1 MTKFSVKKPFTI
13 FVVVIAIAIFGVLS
27 YTKMVPD
34 LLPNMDFP
42 YFIIV
47 TTYPGAS
54 PEEVETTIT
63 RPMEQSMATLNNIK
77 NLSSTSSEN
86 YAMLMLEFE
95 EETNMDS
102 ATVDI
107 LQKIQLLE
115 GNWDDMV
122 GTPSIIRINPSMLPV
137 MVAGVE
143 SDNMDRYELGQ
154 FASDT
159 LLAELEGTTGLASI
173 EAGGLVKREITVK
186 LSDKKLDALN
196 EKIEK
201 ALLSSLAEARQKLED
216 AQKEIDDAKAQV
228 DYGTYTLRN
237 APKKMLDGAKDI
249 GGGGDLGSTLKEAVT
264 VNLELSAAE
273 VIRDALSAELETYT
287 TTLGQMQSAVTDLD
301 MLLANIAAERQALAP
316 AVEAGAELED
326 TTPLTE
332 LGLEDA
338 ELEAL
343 TALGYSTLGEVR
355 QRDTELKATEDST
368 SEALS
373 SARSALAEAQ
383 AAADLR
389 LPDLNEEIA
398 TNAARL
404 NELQAQAAANAAKIA
419 DIQAGLTQLPEK
431 LAGGIVE
438 ISLAGGQLA
447 AAKTA
452 LESAQTTLDGA
463 NENYDKQVEA
473 ALKAA
478 DMHNVLTLELLSSLI
493 GAQNFDM
500 PAGYVYNGE
509 LSEIVSV
516 GNGILSI
523 SELKS
528 LPLMDMGIDGLEPV
542 CLDDVAD
549 LEFAD
554 NGDEIYASLNGE
566 TSLVLT
572 FSKQSNYATAQVSDN
587 IRAKFA
593 ELEEKY
599 PGLHFASLVDQGDYI
614 YLIRDSI
621 LSSLLWGALFS
632 VLILYLFLRDWRPT
646 VITLFSIPISLLF
659 AVTLMYFSGISLN
672 IMSLSGL
679 AISVGMLV
687 DNSIVVIENT
697 YRLRNAG
704 ESPMKAAVSGAT
716 QVGGAVAASTL
727 TTICVF
733 VPIAFV
739 TGLIRTVITDMMLTL
754 SFTLVASLVV
764 ALTLVPAL
772 TGKLLKDEK
781 QKKEGSLDRLM
792 TKYRGW
798 VLWGVG
804 HKAVILLL
812 SVALLLGSFGLLMT
826 RGFTFLPEM
835 EMEQMTVY
843 LTAPEGMEFAELCEQ
858 ADEAASRMAAVY
870 GVKTVGGSAGGSG
883 GISIGGVT
891 DTSDV
896 TFYVLLDQDINRKLS
911 DVAKD
916 INEACAD
923 LKVEV
928 KADSNSIMALM
939 VSFMTGSG
947 VTVRLYGNDLN
958 ELQKGADAI
967 AERLQGVEGVSE
979 VSTGKTDP
987 SPELHFTVDKL
998 KAAEKGL
1005 TVAQVY
1011 MEVAKA
1017 VTGNTELMKL
1027 TDDGA
1032 GYTVFVETAGKDKL
1046 TEEFIENYSFIVT
1059 DKTGEEETVYL
1070 KDIAKLE
1077 RSSTPSTISR
1087 LEQRRY
1093 LDVTATVDKE
1103 HNITKVTDACEAAL
1117 EGLELPDSVEMAFS
1131 GERESIMDAMVD
1143 LVKLMA
1149 VGIALVYL
1157 VMVAQFQDLKSPFIV
1172 MFTIPLAFTGGF
1184 LALYLFGMELN
1195 VLSMLGL
1202 IMLVG
1207 IIVNNGIVLVDYINQ
1222 LRLGGMSRQ
1231 DAIADA
1237 AVTRLRP
1244 ILMTTITTVLG
1255 LIVMAL
1261 GQNEATSLVQPLA
1274 VTCIGGLCYAT
1285 LMTLFVV
1292 PVMYDMLSK
1301 KELYKVE
1308 EEDLVEST
1316 L

>member
-13 FVVVIAIAIFGVLS
+13 FVLVIAIAIFGVIS

-54 PEEVETTIT
+54 PEEMETTVT
-63 RPMEQSMATLNNIK
+63 RPLEQAMATLNNIK
-77 NLSSTSSEN
+77 TLSSSSSEN

-95 EETNMDS
+95 QETNMDS

-107 LQKIQLLE
+107 LQKIQTVS

-143 SDNMDRYELGQ
+143 SDSMDRYELGQ
-154 FASDT
+154 FASET
-159 LLAELEGTTGLASI
+159 LIPELEGTTGLASI
-173 EAGGLVKREITVK
+173 DAGGLVQRTITVK
-186 LSDKKLDALN
+186 LSEEKLDALN
-196 EKIEK
+196 IKIEK
-201 ALLSSLAEARQKLED
+201 ALLDSLAEARQKLEE
-216 AQKEIDDAKAQV
+216 AQEEIDGARWQVASGTAQ
-228 DYGTYTLRN
+228 LRDV
-237 APKKMLDGAKDI
+237 PKKLLESASSAVDTDSLKD
-249 GGGGDLGSTLKEAVT
+249 LLNNTAT
-264 VNLELSAAE
+264 TNLELMAAK
-273 VIRDALSAELETYT
+273 VVRDALAAELETYT
-287 TTLGQMQSAVTDLD
+287 TTLAQMQSTVNTLQEQ
-301 MLLANIAAERQALAP
+301 LANLAVERNALAP
-316 AVEAGAELED
+316 ALSAGSEAPDETLLTD
-326 TTPLTE
+326 LPLTE
-332 LGLEDA
+332 EEQAALAALGYKTLGEARKRDA
-338 ELEAL
+338 ELEASENAVKPAL
-343 TALGYSTLGEVR
+343 ETA
-355 QRDTELKATEDST
+355 
-368 SEALS
+368 S
-373 SARSALAEAQ
+373 SALEAAQ

-389 LPDLNEEIA
+389 LPDLSTEIDE
-398 TNAARL
+398 NAAKL
-404 NELQAQAAANAAKIA
+404 NALQQQADANAAEIA
-419 DIQAGLTQLPEK
+419 RIQAGLTELPEK
-431 LAGGIVE
+431 LAGGVVE
-438 ISLAGGQLA
+438 LSLAGGQLA
-447 AAKTA
+447 AAQTA
-452 LESAQTTLDGA
+452 LQSAQTTLDGA
-463 NENYDKQVEA
+463 KESYETQVDA
-473 ALKAA
+473 ALAAA
-478 DMHNVLTLELLSSLI
+478 DMHKVLTLETLASLI

-500 PAGYVYNGE
+500 PAGYVYKDGV
-509 LSEIVSV
+509 SEIVSV
-516 GNGILSI
+516 GDGIGSI
-523 SELKS
+523 QELEE
-528 LPLMDMGIDGLEPV
+528 LPLMDLGIKGLDAV
-542 CLDDVAD
+542 RLNDVAE
-549 LEFAD
+549 LIFAD
-554 NGDEIYASLNGE
+554 NGSEIYASLNGN

-587 IRAKFA
+587 IRDKFA

-599 PGLHFASLVDQGDYI
+599 PGIHFASLLDQGDYI

-621 LSSLLWGALFS
+621 ISSLLWGALFS
-632 VLILYLFLRDWRPT
+632 VLILFLFLRDWRPT
-646 VITLFSIPISLLF
+646 VITLFSIPVSLLF
-659 AVTLMYFSGISLN
+659 AVTLMYFANISLN

-697 YRLRNAG
+697 YRLRSAG
-704 ESPMKAAVSGAT
+704 ESDMKAAVSGAT

-739 TGLIRTVITDMMLTL
+739 SGLIRSIITDMVLTL
-754 SFTLVASLVV
+754 SFTLIASLVV
-764 ALTLVPAL
+764 ALTLVPAM
-772 TGKLLKDEK
+772 TGKMLRKEK
-781 QKKEGSLDRLM
+781 ERREGILDRLM
-792 TKYRGW
+792 PRYRGW
-798 VLWGVG
+798 VMWGVG
-804 HKAVILLL
+804 HKALVLLL
-812 SVALLLGSFGLLMT
+812 SVALLLSSFALLLT

-843 LTAPEGMEFAELCEQ
+843 LSAPEGMEFSELCEQ
-858 ADEAASRMAAVY
+858 ADEAAARMAAVP
-870 GVKTVGGSAGGSG
+870 GVETVGGSAGGSA

-896 TFYVLLDQDINRKLS
+896 TFYVLLDQEENRKLS
-911 DVAKD
+911 EVAKE

-923 LKVEV
+923 LDVEV
-928 KADSNSIMALM
+928 TADSNSIMGMMMGFL
-939 VSFMTGSG
+939 TGSG
-947 VTVRLYGNDLN
+947 VTVRLYGSDLN
-958 ELQKGADAI
+958 ELQEGADAI
-967 AERLQGVEGVSE
+967 AARLAEVEGITG
-979 VSTGKTDP
+979 VSTGQSDP

-1011 MEVAKA
+1011 MEVATA
-1017 VTGNTELMKL
+1017 LAGNAKLMEL

-1032 GYTVFVETAGKDKL
+1032 VYSVSVETAGQEKL
-1046 TEEFIENYSFIVT
+1046 TEDFIKNYTFTVKDKQGEDVIVPLR
-1059 DKTGEEETVYL
+1059 TV
-1070 KDIAKLE
+1070 AKLT
-1077 RSSTPSTISR
+1077 RTSTPATISR

-1093 LDVTATVDKE
+1093 LDVSATVDKA
-1103 HNITKVTDACEAAL
+1103 HNVTKVTDACEAAL
-1117 EGLELPDSVEMAFS
+1117 EGLELPESVTMSFS
-1131 GERESIMDAMVD
+1131 GERETIMDAMKD
-1143 LVKLMA
+1143 LLLLML
-1149 VGIALVYL
+1149 VGIVLVYL

-1184 LALYLFGMELN
+1184 LALYIFGMELS

-1222 LRLGGMSRQ
+1222 LRLNGMDRME
-1231 DAIADA
+1231 AIADA

-1255 LIVMAL
+1255 LVVMAL

-1274 VTCIGGLCYAT
+1274 ITTIGGLTYAT
-1285 LMTLFVV
+1285 LMTLFVI

-1308 EEDLVEST
+1308 EEDLVESS

>member
-13 FVVVIAIAIFGVLS
+13 FVLVIAIGIFGVIS

-54 PEEVETTIT
+54 PEEVETTVT

-77 NLSSTSSEN
+77 TLQSSSSEN

-107 LQKIQLLE
+107 LQKLQLLE
-115 GNWDDMV
+115 GNWDESV

-137 MVAGVE
+137 MVAAVE
-143 SDNMDRYELGQ
+143 SDTMDRYELGQ

-159 LLAELEGTTGLASI
+159 LLSELEGTTGLASI
-173 EAGGLVKREITVK
+173 DAGGLVKRIITVK
-186 LSDKKLDALN
+186 LDDDKLDTLN
-196 EKIEK
+196 ENIEK
-201 ALLSSLAEARQKLED
+201 ALLSSLAEARQKLDD
-216 AQKEIDDAKAQV
+216 AQKEIDDAKDQV
-228 DYGTYTLRN
+228 ASGTYALRN
-237 APKKMLDGAKDI
+237 APKQMLEGAKDL
-249 GGGGDLGSTLKEAVT
+249 GSGSDLGDTLKEAAT
-264 VNLELSAAE
+264 VNLELNAAQVVRE
-273 VIRDALSAELETYT
+273 ALEAELETYT
-287 TTLGQMQSAVTDLD
+287 TTLKQMQQTVNGLQTQV
-301 MLLANIAAERQALAP
+301 ANISAEREALAP
-316 AVEAGAELED
+316 ALAAGEERDDEL
-326 TTPLTE
+326 PLAE
-332 LGLEDA
+332 LGLEEA
-338 ELEAL
+338 QVEAL
-343 TALGYSTLGEVR
+343 SALGYSTLGEVR
-355 QRDTELKATEDST
+355 SRDRELAAAEIGARQTLE
-368 SEALS
+368 
-373 SARSALAEAQ
+373 SAHSALAQAQ
-383 AAADLR
+383 AAADVR
-389 LPDLNEEIA
+389 LPELNGQIDS
-398 TNAARL
+398 NARELRRL
-404 NELQAQAAANAAKIA
+404 RRQADENAAKIA

-431 LAGGIVE
+431 LAGGIIE

-447 AAKTA
+447 AAQTA

-463 NENYDKQVEA
+463 NENYEKQVEA

-478 DMHNVLTLELLSSLI
+478 DMHKVLTLETLSTLI

-500 PAGYVYNGE
+500 PAGYVYKGE
-509 LSEIVSV
+509 QSEIVSV
-516 GNGILSI
+516 GNAIGTVE
-523 SELKS
+523 ELKS
-528 LPLMDMGIDGLEPV
+528 LPLMDLGIDGLDTV
-542 CLDDVAD
+542 RLDDVAD
-549 LEFAD
+549 LVFTD
-554 NGDEIYASLNGE
+554 NGGEIYASLNGK

-599 PGLHFASLVDQGDYI
+599 PGIHFASLIDQGDYI

-632 VLILYLFLRDWRPT
+632 VLILFLFLRDWRPT

-659 AVTLMYFSGISLN
+659 ALTIMYFANISLN
-672 IMSLSGL
+672 VMSLSGL

-739 TGLIRTVITDMMLTL
+739 TGLIRTIITDMVLTL
-754 SFTLVASLVV
+754 SFTLIASLLV

-772 TGKLLKDEK
+772 TGKLLKEEK
-781 QKKEGSLDRLM
+781 AHKESALDRLM
-792 TKYRGW
+792 PKYRGW

-843 LTAPEGMEFAELCEQ
+843 LTAPEGMEFSELCKQ
-858 ADEAASRMAAVY
+858 SDEAAARMAAVH
-870 GVKTVGGSAGGSG
+870 GVKTVGGSAGGSA

-911 DVAKD
+911 DVAKE

-923 LKVEV
+923 LDVEV
-928 KADSNSIMALM
+928 KADSNSIMGMLM
-939 VSFMTGSG
+939 SFMTGSG

-958 ELQKGADAI
+958 ELQAGADAI
-967 AERLQGVEGVSE
+967 AARLEAVEGVGE

-987 SPELHFTVDKL
+987 SPELHFVVDKQ
-998 KAAEKGL
+998 KATEKGL

-1017 VTGNTELMKL
+1017 LAGNTELMKL
-1027 TDDGA
+1027 SDEGKN
-1032 GYTVFVETAGKDKL
+1032 YTVNVETAGKDKL
-1046 TEEFIENYSFIVT
+1046 TESFIRSYSFTVT
-1059 DKTGEEETVYL
+1059 DKTGEEQTVRL
-1070 KDIAKLE
+1070 RDVAKLE

-1087 LEQRRY
+1087 LDQRRY
-1093 LDVTATVDKE
+1093 LDVTATVDKQ
-1103 HNITKVTDACEAAL
+1103 HNVTKVTDACEAAL
-1117 EGLELPDSVEMAFS
+1117 EGLELPESVQLAFS

-1143 LVKLMA
+1143 LLKLMA

-1184 LALYLFGMELN
+1184 LALYCFGMELS

-1222 LRLGGMSRQ
+1222 LRLSGMSRR

-1255 LIVMAL
+1255 LFVMAL
-1261 GQNEATSLVQPLA
+1261 GQNEATSIVQPLA
-1274 VTCIGGLCYAT
+1274 VTCIGGLVYAT

-1308 EEDLVEST
+1308 EEDLVESV

>member
-13 FVVVIAIAIFGVLS
+13 FVLVIAIGIFGVIS

-54 PEEVETTIT
+54 PEELETTVT
-63 RPMEQSMATLNNIK
+63 RPMEQAMATLNNIK

-95 EETNMDS
+95 EDTNMDS
-102 ATVDI
+102 TTVDI
-107 LQKIQLLE
+107 LQKLQVLE
-115 GNWDDMV
+115 GGWDDMV

-137 MVAGVE
+137 MVAAVE
-143 SDNMDRYELGQ
+143 SDTMDRYELGQ

-173 EAGGLVKREITVK
+173 DAGGLVKRLITVK
-186 LSDKKLDALN
+186 LNDEKIDALN
-196 EKIEK
+196 ENIEK
-201 ALLSSLAEARQKLED
+201 ALLDSLAEARQKLDD
-216 AQKEIDDAKAQV
+216 AQKEIDDAKKQV
-228 DYGTYTLRN
+228 QAGTYALRN
-237 APKKMLDGAKDI
+237 APKKMLEGTK
-249 GGGGDLGSTLKEAVT
+249 GMGSSGDLSSTLREAATLNV
-264 VNLELSAAE
+264 ELSAAE
-273 VIRDALSAELETYT
+273 ATRDALAAELETYT
-287 TTLGQMQSAVTDLD
+287 TTLGQMQGSVSDLETQTV
-301 MLLANIAAERQALAP
+301 NIAAEREALSP
-316 AVEAGAELED
+316 ALTAGEGMGDEK
-326 TTPLTE
+326 PLSE
-332 LGLEDA
+332 LGLEDT

-343 TALGYSTLGEVR
+343 TALGYSSLGEIR
-355 QRDTELKATEDST
+355 QRDGELAASEEST
-368 SEALS
+368 AEALS
-373 SARSALAEAQ
+373 IAQSALQEAQ
-383 AAADLR
+383 AAAELR
-389 LPDLNEEIA
+389 LPDLNNEIA

-404 NELQAQAAANAAKIA
+404 DELNAQAAANAAKIA
-419 DIQAGLTQLPEK
+419 DIQAGMTKLPEQ
-431 LAGGIVE
+431 LTSGLVE
-438 ISLAGGQLA
+438 ITLAGGQLA
-447 AAKTA
+447 AAQTA

-463 NENYDKQVEA
+463 NESYETQVEA

-500 PAGYVYNGE
+500 PAGYVYKGE
-509 LSEIVSV
+509 QSEIVSV
-516 GNGILSI
+516 GDAITTI
-523 SELKS
+523 EELNT
-528 LPLMDMGIDGLEPV
+528 LPLMDMGIDGLDAV
-542 CLDDVAD
+542 RLNDVAD
-549 LEFAD
+549 LEFSD
-554 NGDEIYASLNGE
+554 NGGEIYASLNGK

-572 FSKQSNYATAQVSDN
+572 FSKQSNYATAEVSDN

-599 PGLHFASLVDQGDYI
+599 PGIHFASLVDQGDYI

-659 AVTLMYFSGISLN
+659 ALTIMYFANISIN

-704 ESPMKAAVSGAT
+704 ESAMKAAVSGAT

-733 VPIAFV
+733 VPVAFV
-739 TGLIRTVITDMMLTL
+739 TGLIRTLITDMVLTL

-772 TGKLLKDEK
+772 TGKLLRDEK
-781 QKKEGSLDRLM
+781 QRKESALDRLM
-792 TKYRGW
+792 PKYRSW

-804 HKAVILLL
+804 HKAVVLVL
-812 SVALLLGSFGLLMT
+812 SVALLLSSFALLLT

-843 LTAPEGMEFAELCEQ
+843 LTAPEDMEFSELCAQ
-858 ADEAASRMAAVY
+858 ADEAAERMAAVY

-916 INEACAD
+916 INEVCAD
-923 LKVEV
+923 LEVEV
-928 KADSNSIMALM
+928 KADSNSIMGLM
-939 VSFMTGSG
+939 MSFMTGSG

-958 ELQKGADAI
+958 ELQFGADAI
-967 AERLQGVEGVSE
+967 AERLQAVEGVSE

-1017 VTGNTELMKL
+1017 VTGNAELMKL

-1032 GYTVFVETAGKDKL
+1032 SYTVKVETAGKEKL
-1046 TEEFIENYSFIVT
+1046 TESFIRNYSFTVT
-1059 DKTGEEETVYL
+1059 SKTGEEETVRL
-1070 KDIAKLE
+1070 RDIAKLE

-1117 EGLELPDSVEMAFS
+1117 KGLELPDSVELAFS

-1143 LVKLMA
+1143 LLKLMA
-1149 VGIALVYL
+1149 VGIVLVYL

-1184 LALYLFGMELN
+1184 LALLISGIEVSVISLIGF
-1195 VLSMLGL
+1195 VML
-1202 IMLVG
+1202 IG

-1222 LRLGGMSRQ
+1222 QRLAGMERHEAIV
-1231 DAIADA
+1231 DAG
-1237 AVTRLRP
+1237 VTRLRP
-1244 ILMTTITTVLG
+1244 ILMTSITTVLG
-1255 LIVMAL
+1255 LVVMAFAKNAGTAL
-1261 GQNEATSLVQPLA
+1261 MQPVALV
-1274 VTCIGGLCYAT
+1274 CIGGLLYAT

-1292 PVMYDMLSK
+1292 PCMYDIVNK
-1301 KELYKVE
+1301 KELRKVDE
-1308 EEDLVEST
+1308 AELQT
-1316 L
+1316 LDM